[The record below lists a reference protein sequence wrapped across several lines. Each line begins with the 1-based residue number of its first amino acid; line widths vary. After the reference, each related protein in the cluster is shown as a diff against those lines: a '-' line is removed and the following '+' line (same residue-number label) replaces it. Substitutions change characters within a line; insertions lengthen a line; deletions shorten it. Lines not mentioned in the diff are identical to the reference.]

1 MLFTILLVTSLA
13 FVNAI
18 STRRLICLVNRE
30 RVGRGLHPLVLSRD
44 LDDVCQQHSVM
55 QARYHR
61 MTHDRIDHSS
71 MPRTMSDKG
80 MRWEQYGENVA
91 RGQTSEEQVMY
102 VWMHSAVHRANILK
116 PSFTHM
122 GGGYDPRGHYWTQGF
137 ARLRGMNNFDSVPLC
152 P

>member
-1 MLFTILLVTSLA
+1 MLWVSLVSL
-13 FVNAI
+13 VDAI
-18 STRRLICLVNRE
+18 SSRRLICLVNRE
-30 RVGRGLHPLVLSRD
+30 RVGRGLNPLILSRD

-55 QARYHR
+55 QARYRR
-61 MTHDRIDHSS
+61 MTHDRVDHAS

-91 RGQTSEEQVMY
+91 RGQISEEQVMY
-102 VWMHSAVHRANILK
+102 SWMHSAVHRANILK

-122 GGGYDPRGHYWTQGF
+122 GSGYDSRGHYWTQGF
-137 ARLRGMNNFDSVPLC
+137 ARVRGMINFSNVPVC